1 MTEEVK
7 LKHKEKTKEAIKKLA
22 EAIKI

>member
-1 MTEEVK
+1 MTEEIK
-7 LKHKEKTKEAIKKLA
+7 PKHKEKTKEAIEKLA